1 MFIFI
6 SRDPFRSIYKREL
19 ISQEVDKDFNIS
31 HLFHAMT
38 ENGVIDT
45 TSVENARL
53 KHTSL
58 IYNNGYLHVHKFL
71 VFNFI
76 LCVYGKL
83 F

>member
-31 HLFHAMT
+31 HLFHSMT

-53 KHTSL
+53 NTH
-58 IYNNGYLHVHKFL
+58 H
-71 VFNFI
+71 
-76 LCVYGKL
+76 
-83 F
+83 